1 MGAVRRPCP
10 LHMLQK
16 SASPSSSARM
26 PRRETEHDP
35 VLARD
40 SASGSPVSHAAR
52 NPLNPPCQAATAAE
66 ANGVPSTSMRC
77 MITASLRA
85 SATFGDIGHPQPI
98 GLIRGEIAVDEI
110 GRLARPI
117 PHGRDGALATAHAD
131 QTSVQH
137 QPGNPFATDT
147 NAGFRKINLETRC
160 SIGAFRRG
168 VRRADF
174 RGQRGV
180 HQGTRRGRPLPPR
193 VIAASVTGRRL
204 SIPLL
209 RYPIA
214 GHLLL
219 YGVGARPPP
228 DGVR

>member
-1 MGAVRRPCP
+1 MV
-10 LHMLQK
+10 
-16 SASPSSSARM
+16 
-26 PRRETEHDP
+26 D
-35 VLARD
+35 
-40 SASGSPVSHAAR
+40 HAAR
-52 NPLNPPCQAATAAE
+52 PPLPERHVEGVEHHLHVQGGRHRPADDPAAE
-66 ANGVPSTSMRC
+66 RIEHNRQIEEAAPRWNIR
-77 MITASLRA
+77 
-85 SATFGDIGHPQPI
+85 DIGHPQPI

-137 QPGNPFATDT
+137 QPSNTFATDT

-180 HQGTRRGRPLPPR
+180 HQGTRRGRPLHPR
-193 VIAASVTGRRL
+193 VIAASVTGRQL

-228 DGVR
+228 DGIR